1 MKCDELKAMSAVD
14 AYEEYENNILD
25 ESKHYYYNK
34 QDVDEAI
41 AELEMTIEKIGMP
54 KDYCVYCS
62 HRYTT
67 ICQRCSNGS
76 HRVEREGWLQQH
88 KRHINNQQR
97 RK

>member
-1 MKCDELKAMSAVD
+1 
-14 AYEEYENNILD
+14 
-25 ESKHYYYNK
+25 
-34 QDVDEAI
+34 
-41 AELEMTIEKIGMP
+41 MTSEKIGMP

-88 KRHINNQQR
+88 KRHINNQQKA
-97 RK
+97 RKLLTIHFLKI